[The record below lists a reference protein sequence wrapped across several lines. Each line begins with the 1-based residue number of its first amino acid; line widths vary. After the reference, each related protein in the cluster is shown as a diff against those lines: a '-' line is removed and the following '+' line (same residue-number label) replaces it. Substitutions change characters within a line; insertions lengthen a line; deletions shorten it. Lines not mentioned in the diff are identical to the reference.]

1 MSLNITLRH
10 LIPPSY
16 CGIGKLSIFLI
27 SNFSVLWWTIYPL
40 FIHFLSNGSFILKC
54 LDISPLYE
62 YCHCFLWW
70 NDYVEMMIMMMMILY
85 LLCLFMLACKVV
97 CCSPSKC
104 FLWSCLSLLSS
115 SSSPLSSSSSSSSS
129 TPSPMSTH
137 KRKQKWHLND
147 ANVKIHHKRV
157 DFSGLPILPEPPRDV
172 EQDRLEEEINI
183 FVNLYSILTGI
194 SHEMPRTPSIV
205 TDNKSLNLV
214 WFKWGSQWW
223 GIVKHFPQSRCILIS
238 HWAIEK

>member
-1 MSLNITLRH
+1 MGGSGGYRRLPGGSDH
-10 LIPPSY
+10 
-16 CGIGKLSIFLI
+16 
-27 SNFSVLWWTIYPL
+27 FSWQT
-40 FIHFLSNGSFILKC
+40 
-54 LDISPLYE
+54 DRQTDTSPLYI
-62 YCHCFLWW
+62 YHHHHRQ
-70 NDYVEMMIMMMMILY
+70 
-85 LLCLFMLACKVV
+85 
-97 CCSPSKC
+97 
-104 FLWSCLSLLSS
+104 
-115 SSSPLSSSSSSSSS
+115 
-129 TPSPMSTH
+129 STH
-137 KRKQKWHLND
+137 KSKQKCHLND

-205 TDNKSLNLV
+205 TDNKSSSLV

>member
-1 MSLNITLRH
+1 MLP
-10 LIPPSY
+10 LI
-16 CGIGKLSIFLI
+16 L
-27 SNFSVLWWTIYPL
+27 
-40 FIHFLSNGSFILKC
+40 SFIALIV
-54 LDISPLYE
+54 LIT
-62 YCHCFLWW
+62 
-70 NDYVEMMIMMMMILY
+70 IIILHHHHHHHHHRQ
-85 LLCLFMLACKVV
+85 
-97 CCSPSKC
+97 
-104 FLWSCLSLLSS
+104 
-115 SSSPLSSSSSSSSS
+115 
-129 TPSPMSTH
+129 STH
-137 KRKQKWHLND
+137 KSKQKCHLND

-238 HWAIEK
+238 HCTMRLSVALRIWNIWKCKGLVFPQFWSNIHQSSSNWS

>member
-1 MSLNITLRH
+1 MEASFWNVW
-10 LIPPSY
+10 
-16 CGIGKLSIFLI
+16 IFLHCMNI
-27 SNFSVLWWTIYPL
+27 AIFSYDEI
-40 FIHFLSNGSFILKC
+40 NMM
-54 LDISPLYE
+54 
-62 YCHCFLWW
+62 
-70 NDYVEMMIMMMMILY
+70 MMIMMILY

-115 SSSPLSSSSSSSSS
+115 SSSPLSPSSSSSSS
-129 TPSPMSTH
+129 PSPMSTH
-137 KRKQKWHLND
+137 KSKQKCHLND

-205 TDNKSLNLV
+205 KGNKSLNLV
-214 WFKWGSQWW
+214 WFKWVFIKPTASNRFSIWSLFQKM
-223 GIVKHFPQSRCILIS
+223 ICTR
-238 HWAIEK
+238 A

>member
-1 MSLNITLRH
+1 MEASFWNVW
-10 LIPPSY
+10 
-16 CGIGKLSIFLI
+16 IFL
-27 SNFSVLWWTIYPL
+27 
-40 FIHFLSNGSFILKC
+40 
-54 LDISPLYE
+54 
-62 YCHCFLWW
+62 HCMNIAIVFYDEMTMLM
-70 NDYVEMMIMMMMILY
+70 MMIMMMMILY

-129 TPSPMSTH
+129 SPSPMSTH
-137 KRKQKWHLND
+137 RSKQKCYLND

-238 HWAIEK
+238 HWSREK

>member
-1 MSLNITLRH
+1 MEASFWNVWIFLHCMNIT
-10 LIPPSY
+10 IVFY
-16 CGIGKLSIFLI
+16 DEI
-27 SNFSVLWWTIYPL
+27 NMMMM
-40 FIHFLSNGSFILKC
+40 
-54 LDISPLYE
+54 
-62 YCHCFLWW
+62 
-70 NDYVEMMIMMMMILY
+70 MMIMMMMILY

-129 TPSPMSTH
+129 PSPMSTH
-137 KRKQKWHLND
+137 KSKQKCHLND

-205 TDNKSLNLV
+205 KGNKSLNLFGLNEGHNHEGY
-214 WFKWGSQWW
+214 WN
-223 GIVKHFPQSRCILIS
+223 ISRKADVSLFLIG
-238 HWAIEK
+238 

>member
-1 MSLNITLRH
+1 MEASFWNVWISLHCMNIAIVFYDEMTMLM
-10 LIPPSY
+10 
-16 CGIGKLSIFLI
+16 
-27 SNFSVLWWTIYPL
+27 
-40 FIHFLSNGSFILKC
+40 
-54 LDISPLYE
+54 
-62 YCHCFLWW
+62 
-70 NDYVEMMIMMMMILY
+70 MMIMMMMILY

-115 SSSPLSSSSSSSSS
+115 SS
-129 TPSPMSTH
+129 PSRMSTH
-137 KRKQKWHLND
+137 WSKQKCHLND

-205 TDNKSLNLV
+205 KGNKSLNLV
-214 WFKWGSQWW
+214 WFKWGIQSNEEYWNISLQADVSLSPI
-223 GIVKHFPQSRCILIS
+223 GREKRSRFPSYYRWKALIGL
-238 HWAIEK
+238 I

>member
-1 MSLNITLRH
+1 MEASFWNVWIFLHCMNIT
-10 LIPPSY
+10 IVFY
-16 CGIGKLSIFLI
+16 DEI
-27 SNFSVLWWTIYPL
+27 NMMMM
-40 FIHFLSNGSFILKC
+40 
-54 LDISPLYE
+54 
-62 YCHCFLWW
+62 
-70 NDYVEMMIMMMMILY
+70 MMIMMMMILY

-129 TPSPMSTH
+129 SSPSPMSTH
-137 KRKQKWHLND
+137 KSKQKCHLND

-194 SHEMPRTPSIV
+194 SHEMPGTPSIV
-205 TDNKSLNLV
+205 KGNKSLNLV
-214 WFKWGSQWW
+214 WFRWGSQYEEYWKISLKADVSLSLI
-223 GIVKHFPQSRCILIS
+223 GREKSSRVLS
-238 HWAIEK
+238 

>member
-1 MSLNITLRH
+1 MEASFWNVWIFLHCMNIT
-10 LIPPSY
+10 IVFY
-16 CGIGKLSIFLI
+16 DEI
-27 SNFSVLWWTIYPL
+27 NMMMM
-40 FIHFLSNGSFILKC
+40 
-54 LDISPLYE
+54 
-62 YCHCFLWW
+62 
-70 NDYVEMMIMMMMILY
+70 MMIMMMMILY

-129 TPSPMSTH
+129 SSPSPMSTH
-137 KRKQKWHLND
+137 KSKQKCHLND

-205 TDNKSLNLV
+205 KGNKSLNLV

-238 HWAIEK
+238 HWSREK